1 MEKEKKLNTL
11 SYVFLTIAVISGILV
26 CLLLSNLIP
35 VQAKDVGFSPTYPYM
50 FESYWDSDL
59 VFGSSNLIYKNDK
72 YYNPTDNPDG
82 VLQLSYPMSAGSDQW
97 TGTFKSYGWS
107 DSDIAFVRGSILND
121 NAWATVKVSTDN
133 WISSVALRHMN
144 PDDDVHAIL
153 YFRGFSSAD
162 QSTAEYAFVSYNW
175 GIRVGFDKVLVGD
188 GEYQLFKW
196 NAGTSTWDTVSL
208 YATQALMDDLTIL
221 AVNDVTGMEWINLA
235 PNGSV
240 NINRAKFTLDPAD
253 DPDEP
258 DNPDTGAPVVVSYLF
273 YQESGYYLVDLSYTP
288 SSFEADLTTTVS
300 SILASSG
307 NLNRVFTG
315 SGYLLNASPGT
326 YSGSSASNKPLYNV
340 MQYVFT
346 ASSIDYVRI
355 YSIGSVLP
363 TSDMEWL
370 KANYSY
376 SNVSTSMTTI
386 YDAFRLGLQSIPM
399 SSGTVY
405 SVNAYSRYS
414 YSTGYR
420 TYPFNIVASS
430 ASVKVLSLGN
440 NPGYD
445 VYNNAG
451 SSYVVY
457 WGQWFMLGNDAPS
470 EGPVAS
476 PTPTPEPTLPPG
488 VSPTPTPDPN
498 ATPTPT
504 PPTVIIQ
511 WPTNTPTPTP
521 FPLDFT
527 MPTLPGGDLK
537 PHTTEN
543 VLSQGLEQIRLH
555 LNTGLLATAF
565 SYVPPE
571 LQFLIWFLVFVL
583 LLLAV
588 VKLII
593 HFGG

>member
-59 VFGSSNLIYKNDK
+59 VFGASNLIYKNDK
-72 YYNPTDNPDG
+72 YYDPTDNPDG
-82 VLQLSYPMSAGSDQW
+82 VLQLSYPMSAGSNQW

-253 DPDEP
+253 EPDE
-258 DNPDTGAPVVVSYLF
+258 
-273 YQESGYYLVDLSYTP
+273 
-288 SSFEADLTTTVS
+288 
-300 SILASSG
+300 
-307 NLNRVFTG
+307 
-315 SGYLLNASPGT
+315 
-326 YSGSSASNKPLYNV
+326 
-340 MQYVFT
+340 
-346 ASSIDYVRI
+346 
-355 YSIGSVLP
+355 
-363 TSDMEWL
+363 
-370 KANYSY
+370 
-376 SNVSTSMTTI
+376 
-386 YDAFRLGLQSIPM
+386 
-399 SSGTVY
+399 
-405 SVNAYSRYS
+405 
-414 YSTGYR
+414 
-420 TYPFNIVASS
+420 
-430 ASVKVLSLGN
+430 
-440 NPGYD
+440 
-445 VYNNAG
+445 
-451 SSYVVY
+451 
-457 WGQWFMLGNDAPS
+457 
-470 EGPVAS
+470 
-476 PTPTPEPTLPPG
+476 PTPTPEPPESVFFKFSYDEGGTIYYKLVEINAEDFGFSVPLERVNSSFLSFVASNHGVQLESLSGASFVMRTGSSGYNINTTGKNAFWVYFTAESVNYIKIYSIPDVTSYAKEPLELIDTYTGSDLPQYPNYFCQFA
-488 VSPTPTPDPN
+488 SPTVSNVFGLVFSQAKVSTPNWIASYTLGDVYGFDYVLQSISSTSVFNADGNYYSNSESSNATWVIAYDGLYGLLGSLEPEPN
-498 ATPTPT
+498 PNGPTPTPT
-504 PPTVIIQ
+504 PTLTPTPSPTPTEAPHVIIN
-511 WPTNTPTPTP
+511 WPTSTPTPTP